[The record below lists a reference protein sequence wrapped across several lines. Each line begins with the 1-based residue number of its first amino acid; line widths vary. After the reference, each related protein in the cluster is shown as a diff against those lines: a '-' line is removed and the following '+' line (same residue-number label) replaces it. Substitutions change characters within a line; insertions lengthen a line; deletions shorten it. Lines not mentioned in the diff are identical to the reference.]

1 MKKKLIIGVISALA
15 LILIILVTYY
25 HVNLGPVKG
34 NYNTTF
40 TINNG
45 ESATK
50 IIKRLKD
57 EKLIRSELITKLFC
71 YLNNS
76 TSFQAGDYEI
86 NQNMNV
92 NTIIYKFNNGDVVK
106 NVFTLKLVEG
116 KRLVDYIDKI
126 SLTLAVS
133 NNMDDELKG
142 VIQTSDIAET
152 KILASI
158 EELDKVIKK
167 YILSIDDSTSI
178 TNKEEIIKKDYEEYK
193 EELTELLKNKEYLS
207 SLVDNYWFIDESIL
221 NDKIYYP
228 LEGYLYPDTY
238 QFKKGAGVKDVVDKL
253 ISTLNTKITPYKEDI
268 EKSKYSFHELLT
280 LSSIIEAEA
289 ATDDDRKLVSGVF
302 YNRLKDGWSLGS
314 DVTSYYGVHKTF
326 TDTIL
331 YTDLID
337 CNPYNTRGNC
347 VKGLPIG
354 PINSPS
360 FSSIYASIHPT
371 DNDYYFFVADKTK
384 KVYFSKT
391 SEEQGRVIQDLKNKG
406 LWL

>member
-1 MKKKLIIGVISALA
+1 MTKKIVIGVISAIA
-15 LILIILVTYY
+15 LILIILITYY

-34 NYNTTF
+34 DYSTTF
-40 TINNG
+40 TISSG

-50 IIKRLKD
+50 IISRLKD
-57 EKLIRSELITKLFC
+57 ENLIKNEFITKLFC
-71 YLNNS
+71 KLNNKAN
-76 TSFQAGDYEI
+76 FQAGDYEL

-92 NTIIYKFNNGDVVK
+92 NTIIYKFNTGDVVK

-116 KRLVDYIDKI
+116 KRLVDYIEVI
-126 SLTLAVS
+126 SSTLAIS

-142 VIQTSDIAET
+142 VIANTEDSTEA

-158 EELDKVIKK
+158 NELDRVIKK
-167 YILSIDDSTSI
+167 YVLSIDDKTSI
-178 TNKEEIIKKDYEEYK
+178 TNKEDIIKKDYETYK
-193 EELTELLKNKEYLS
+193 SELTNLLKDKEYLNE
-207 SLVDNYWFIDESIL
+207 LINTYWVIDESIL
-221 NDKIYYP
+221 KDGIYYP

-238 QFKKGAGVKDVVDKL
+238 QFKKGVGVKDVVNKL
-253 ISTLNTKITPYKEDI
+253 ISTLNNKLTPYKSDI
-268 EKSKYSFHELLT
+268 ENSKYSFHELLT
-280 LSSIIEAEA
+280 LSSMIEAEA

-314 DVTSYYGVHKTF
+314 DVTSYYGVHKAF

-347 VKGLPIG
+347 VSGLPIG

-360 FSSIYASIHPT
+360 LSAIYASIYPT
-371 DNDYYFFVADKTK
+371 NNDYYYFVADKTK

-391 SEEQGRVIQDLKNKG
+391 SE
-406 LWL
+406 